1 MSPSSEARWGRTG
14 WKVIFMLHSKEVQI
28 DFHLSCTFCFII
40 LTLSNFFFCFRVFC
54 SIENLKVCRNKK
66 KLLRKKRFYV
76 AFCVKF
82 VCSLNKINVKIR
94 LKEMRRVRGFGAYHD
109 PGNGTDINQTTE
121 KSFWLSTYLQ
131 HATLRISSE
140 GNLSFISRIDWWVNK
155 IRIRHWQSFSRRW
168 NAKTFFAAQK
178 KQIILTFA
186 FVDFV
191 ERIERPRRRYLEMF
205 LHLPFGGI
213 CLLQRYKVSFTL
225 PTANFSTVNVTWI
238 FCQHKPLGG
247 L

>member
-1 MSPSSEARWGRTG
+1 MRSQRRISGGNLWNILSEKSKIREWKHCEILYIYNRICLRPLRQDEGELWTG

-131 HATLRISSE
+131 HATLRIS
-140 GNLSFISRIDWWVNK
+140 
-155 IRIRHWQSFSRRW
+155 RW
-168 NAKTFFAAQK
+168 
-178 KQIILTFA
+178 
-186 FVDFV
+186 
-191 ERIERPRRRYLEMF
+191 
-205 LHLPFGGI
+205 
-213 CLLQRYKVSFTL
+213 S
-225 PTANFSTVNVTWI
+225 
-238 FCQHKPLGG
+238 
-247 L
+247 